1 MKKKIK
7 AVTFFFNSLIDFKL
21 LSVMIRVPKTVKQSK
36 SDLLEIKDSVENN
49 YQEVNKKL
57 VDE

>member
-1 MKKKIK
+1 MKKKIN

>member
-1 MKKKIK
+1 
-7 AVTFFFNSLIDFKL
+7 
-21 LSVMIRVPKTVKQSK
+21 MIRVPKTVKQSK